1 MRTTI
6 KDVAKAAGVSPST
19 VSLVMNGKD
28 SAISEKTKNAVA
40 QAAKAL
46 HYRPNQLAVGLA
58 TNRSNSIGLVLPDI
72 GNPFFSELAKHI
84 ERAAMEEEYTVLV
97 SSTDDDCKHTCN
109 SLFFFY
115 DRQVDGIILAQ
126 TDFQAA
132 EETEKIFRAIED
144 IQIPIVLVD
153 RVNERYS
160 LPAVLVDQQKIGYM
174 ATQHLLEQGHRRI
187 GCVAGPM
194 GICSVRDRV
203 AGYRRA
209 LRDFQVPFDE
219 SLIYHGKYDIQT
231 GVEAVP
237 FLLGKKVT
245 AALCCSDTLAFGVY
259 REMRNLHRRIPED
272 LSVVSV
278 DDTVLADIIQPP
290 LTSVSQPIPDVAA
303 QAVSTLIRLIHH
315 PEQSLKPIPKL
326 EPTLKVRASVS
337 RILV

>member
-1 MRTTI
+1 M
-6 KDVAKAAGVSPST
+6 
-19 VSLVMNGKD
+19 
-28 SAISEKTKNAVA
+28 
-40 QAAKAL
+40 
-46 HYRPNQLAVGLA
+46 GLA

-84 ERAAMEEEYTVLV
+84 ERAAMQEEYTVLV
-97 SSTDDDCKHTCN
+97 SSTDDNCKHTCN

-203 AGYRRA
+203 AGYRKA
-209 LRDFQVPFDE
+209 LQDFQVPFDE

>member
-1 MRTTI
+1 M
-6 KDVAKAAGVSPST
+6 
-19 VSLVMNGKD
+19 
-28 SAISEKTKNAVA
+28 
-40 QAAKAL
+40 Q
-46 HYRPNQLAVGLA
+46 
-58 TNRSNSIGLVLPDI
+58 
-72 GNPFFSELAKHI
+72 
-84 ERAAMEEEYTVLV
+84 
-97 SSTDDDCKHTCN
+97 C
-109 SLFFFY
+109 
-115 DRQVDGIILAQ
+115 
-126 TDFQAA
+126 
-132 EETEKIFRAIED
+132 
-144 IQIPIVLVD
+144 
-153 RVNERYS
+153 
-160 LPAVLVDQQKIGYM
+160 
-174 ATQHLLEQGHRRI
+174 
-187 GCVAGPM
+187 
-194 GICSVRDRV
+194 RDRV